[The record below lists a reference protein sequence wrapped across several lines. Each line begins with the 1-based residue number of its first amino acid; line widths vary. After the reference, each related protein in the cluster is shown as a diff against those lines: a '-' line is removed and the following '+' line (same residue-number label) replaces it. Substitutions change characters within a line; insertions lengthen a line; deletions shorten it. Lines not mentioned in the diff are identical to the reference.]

1 MIFLQLFLGIPSLA
15 FSHQSYVNFIS
26 CLAKEEFSLK
36 FIESKLTSYKK
47 QILILTSILICSEFS
62 HKANAVVIKNA
73 QDH

>member
-1 MIFLQLFLGIPSLA
+1 M
-15 FSHQSYVNFIS
+15 NFIS

-47 QILILTSILICSEFS
+47 QILILTSILICSEFFP
-62 HKANAVVIKNA
+62 KANAVAIKNA